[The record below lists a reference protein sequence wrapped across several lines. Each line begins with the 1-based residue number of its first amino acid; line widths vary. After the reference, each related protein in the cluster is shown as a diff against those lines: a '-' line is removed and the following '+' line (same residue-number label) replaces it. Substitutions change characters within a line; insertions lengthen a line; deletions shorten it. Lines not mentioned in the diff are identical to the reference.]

1 MVHILSFLQVDDVP
15 DFLAEK
21 DRHKTVHVRVLYHRR
36 MRDKTILP
44 RLTQSH
50 RSPRLLRQLA
60 RRTKE
65 ISPDNHKPSS
75 SNSPSRE
82 SKLQG
87 KAGRQPVASV
97 ESPLLISTRRGS
109 FKHQK
114 EASPPRLAVAVTPP
128 SPQLRETSPPSDNHT
143 RTTCIL
149 ATHTPV
155 LSRARFPSD
164 KEGQM
169 GDNSYFLSAPHGS
182 YSHVTGSTNH
192 LSFLG
197 QREQLCRSTGCLNE
211 AASNLTTAPV
221 KGASGLRGSVGTIC
235 SAQEEGTVN
244 GSALLANG
252 AQWNST
258 LSLGLSELAEDSTT
272 NEEESEESVRMEVV
286 SLEIYV
292 LKNHTYFRHHF
303 VAALEDY
310 RIVSCECCIRYM

>member
-1 MVHILSFLQVDDVP
+1 MFLQVDDVP

-44 RLTQSH
+44 RLTQSP

-75 SNSPSRE
+75 SNSLSRE

-128 SPQLRETSPPSDNHT
+128 SPQLRENSLPSENHT
-143 RTTCIL
+143 RTIL

-164 KEGQM
+164 IEGQT

-182 YSHVTGSTNH
+182 YSHVTGSANH
-192 LSFLG
+192 LSFLN
-197 QREQLCRSTGCLNE
+197 QREQLCRSTGCLCAE
-211 AASNLTTAPV
+211 VQGASNLTTAPV
-221 KGASGLRGSVGTIC
+221 TGASGLRGSVGTIS

-258 LSLGLSELAEDSTT
+258 LSLGLSELAEDSAV
-272 NEEESEESVRMEVV
+272 NEEESKESVRMEVV

>member
-1 MVHILSFLQVDDVP
+1 MYIHVLSFLQVDDVP

-21 DRHKTVHVRVLYHRR
+21 DRHRTVHVRVLYRRR

-65 ISPDNHKPSS
+65 ISSDSHKPSS

-87 KAGRQPVASV
+87 KTGRQPVASV

-114 EASPPRLAVAVTPP
+114 EASPPQLAVAVTPP
-128 SPQLRETSPPSDNHT
+128 SPQLRETSPPSDSHT
-143 RTTCIL
+143 RTIL

-169 GDNSYFLSAPHGS
+169 GDNSYFLSAPHSS
-182 YSHVTGSTNH
+182 YSHISGSANH
-192 LSFLG
+192 LSFLN
-197 QREQLCRSTGCLNE
+197 QQEQLCRSTGCLNE

-221 KGASGLRGSVGTIC
+221 TGASGLRGSVGTI
-235 SAQEEGTVN
+235 SSQEEGTVN

-258 LSLGLSELAEDSTT
+258 LSLGLSELAEDSAV
-272 NEEESEESVRMEVV
+272 NEEESKESVRMEVV

-310 RIVSCECCIRYM
+310 RIVSCEC